1 MFFSPCIE
9 IEAYYF
15 AAGSALGWFGILLV
29 SSIYFVVTLFG
40 MILLV
45 ELGRRGMQRL
55 EANLS
60 LLERHEQALTGLVL
74 ILSGMLTYFLEI

>member
-1 MFFSPCIE
+1 V
-9 IEAYYF
+9 
-15 AAGSALGWFGILLV
+15 LGWFGILLV
-29 SSIYFVVTLFG
+29 SSIYFVVTVLG

-74 ILSGMLTYFLEI
+74 ILSGMFAYLVEV